1 MENLTPEQIENTIK
15 QIRQGKE
22 VNRQNQTPEMEQL
35 QENTRDMP
43 EEREELD
50 AETKEIKQEMLRQI
64 IQFKIIDIEDRQ
76 NYAK

>member
-76 NYAK
+76 NCAK

>member
-22 VNRQNQTPEMEQL
+22 VNRQNQIPEMEQL

>member
-50 AETKEIKQEMLRQI
+50 AETKKMKEEMLRQI